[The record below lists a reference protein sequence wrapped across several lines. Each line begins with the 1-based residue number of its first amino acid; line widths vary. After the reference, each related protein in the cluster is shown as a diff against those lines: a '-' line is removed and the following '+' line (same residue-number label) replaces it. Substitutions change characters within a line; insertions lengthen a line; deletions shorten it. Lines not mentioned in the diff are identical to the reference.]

1 MRPYSCFFAFSSFER
16 FWYLSQFTPY
26 NDRNLIL
33 QEENVIKDTRN
44 LFRLKK
50 ELNYTAVR
58 DKINLLRLE
67 KQTKAINDY

>member
-1 MRPYSCFFAFSSFER
+1 MIG
-16 FWYLSQFTPY
+16 
-26 NDRNLIL
+26 NLIL

-50 ELNYTAVR
+50 ELNYTAVK

-67 KQTKAINDY
+67 KQTKAINHY